1 MAINHR
7 IVEVAL
13 SVRPQRS
20 WAWARGLLGAG
31 SLVILGACAHV
42 ATPPPPM
49 PPPLALPEPV
59 RAALERA
66 GLDPAT
72 LAVAVMPLV
81 PSGAQAGAGG
91 RLQPQ
96 ASSGLPHQA
105 ASSGLMHQA
114 DRPMQPASAMKVVTS
129 AVALDR
135 VGPNLRGYTELRTA
149 APIEGARLRGDLVLR
164 GGADLE
170 LGLPQLWALMLELRE
185 AGVRHLEGDIVLD
198 RHLFKPARLDLGVA
212 PFDESPE
219 FPYNVIPD
227 ALQLA
232 GNLQVLEL
240 VSDRTQ
246 VTARLRPELPGVRLD
261 NRLTLHPA
269 GAVACREWSGAG
281 WITPTSQEQADA
293 TVVVRLQ
300 GRFPADC
307 TQRQPLQLMERN
319 RQAQAQLQWV
329 WAELGGQWSGR
340 VREAVLGE
348 FVHEAAGATAGKA
361 TRLLARREARPW
373 GEWLR
378 PLNKTS
384 DNVATRVLYL
394 LTGLEEERRASQPT
408 AQTAAASSHAPRNT
422 RDWAELA
429 VQRWFE
435 QQGIPTAGLV
445 MDNGSGLSRS
455 ERITPRQLALVLQAA
470 HSQLHASELMMSLP
484 IAGVDGS
491 LRTRM
496 TDTAAR
502 GRARLKPG
510 TLRNAVALA
519 GYVDDAQGRRW
530 VMAAMVNHD
539 EAPKRGRP
547 VLDALASWVAAGGAG
562 AGAQAA
568 GTGRAL
574 PPH

>member
-1 MAINHR
+1 MNTPTSHVRTAHR
-7 IVEVAL
+7 PHL
-13 SVRPQRS
+13 SPWRAP
-20 WAWARGLLGAG
+20 LLGLCAA
-31 SLVILGACAHV
+31 LVLGGCAH
-42 ATPPPPM
+42 TPAPVHT
-49 PPPLALPEPV
+49 LPAPV

-66 GLDPAT
+66 GLDAST
-72 LAVAVMPLV
+72 LAVAVLPLEAKA
-81 PSGAQAGAGG
+81 PAAARAGSPAG
-91 RLQPQ
+91 L
-96 ASSGLPHQA
+96 L
-105 ASSGLMHQA
+105 HQA
-114 DRPMQPASAMKVVTS
+114 DRSMQPASAMKVVTS

-149 APIEGARLRGDLVLR
+149 APIEGGRLRGDLVLR

-185 AGVRHLEGDIVLD
+185 AGVRHLDGDIVLD
-198 RHLFKPARLDLGVA
+198 RRLFNPARMDLGVP

-240 VSDRTQ
+240 VSDRSQ
-246 VTARLRPELPGVRLD
+246 VQARLRPELPGVRID
-261 NRLTLHPA
+261 NRLSLHPA
-269 GAVACREWSGAG
+269 GAVACRDWSGAG
-281 WITPTSQEQADA
+281 WVTPTSQAQADG
-293 TVVVRLQ
+293 TVVVQLQ

-329 WAELGGQWSGR
+329 WSELGGQWSGR
-340 VREAVLGE
+340 VREAQRGE
-348 FVHEAAGATAGKA
+348 LEPQA

-384 DNVATRVLYL
+384 DNVATRILYL
-394 LTGLEEERRASQPT
+394 LVGLEEERRTGANTT
-408 AQTAAASSHAPRNT
+408 AVAQVLNT
-422 RDWAELA
+422 REWADRS
-429 VQRWFE
+429 VRRWFE
-435 QQGIPTAGLV
+435 QQGIATEGLV
-445 MDNGSGLSRS
+445 LDNGSGLSRS
-455 ERITPRQLALVLQAA
+455 ERITPRQLALVLRAA
-470 HSQLHASELMMSLP
+470 HTQLHASELMMSLP

-519 GYVDDAQGRRW
+519 GYVEDAQGRRW

-539 EAPKRGRP
+539 EAPRRGRP
-547 VLDALASWVAAGGAG
+547 VLDAVVDWVAAGQ
-562 AGAQAA
+562 AQ
-568 GTGRAL
+568 
-574 PPH
+574 P